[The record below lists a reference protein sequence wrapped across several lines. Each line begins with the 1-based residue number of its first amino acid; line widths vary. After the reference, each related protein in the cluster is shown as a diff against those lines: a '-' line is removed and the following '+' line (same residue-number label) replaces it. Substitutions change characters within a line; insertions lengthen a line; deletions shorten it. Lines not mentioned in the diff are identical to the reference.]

1 MDRLVDKIGYNF
13 KKYISSVVLI
23 YILLS
28 IVLFAGLSFLEKNYL
43 LFVFIFISSFFVMTS
58 LVMFLVRMSVTLKD
72 KIKEVHKYDYQNTE
86 SLMYILS
93 MIKIKSPLPPS
104 RSWAVAPDLVS
115 IIFRRILDRKPK
127 NIVEL
132 GSGIS
137 TQFICHLIK
146 DHELNSKLYSIDHSR
161 DFLNLTIRNLQVSD
175 LDNYAETLY
184 CPLTKHTINQK
195 NWNWYDIDFENLPKI
210 DLLIVD
216 GPVAAESKYA
226 RYPALPKFS
235 DKLNDNAMIILD
247 DYHRQDENEIV
258 QRWLKE
264 IDGLK
269 LTEEAD
275 TEKGCAV
282 LTFSPG
288 S

>member
-13 KKYISSVVLI
+13 KKYISYAVLI

-28 IVLFAGLSFLEKNYL
+28 IILFAGLSFAENNYL
-43 LFVFIFISSFFVMTS
+43 LFVFIFVSSFFVMTS

-72 KIKEVHKYDYQNTE
+72 KIKEVHRKDYQNTE

-104 RSWAVAPDLVS
+104 RSWAVSPDLIRVIYRS
-115 IIFRRILDRKPK
+115 ILDKKPK

-146 DHELNSKLYSIDHSR
+146 DRELNSKLYSIDHSR
-161 DFLNLTIRNLQVSD
+161 EYLKKTIRNLQVSD
-175 LDNYAETLY
+175 LDDYANPLH
-184 CPLTKHTINQK
+184 CPMKKQK
-195 NWNWYDIDFENLPKI
+195 LKDADWNWYDINLKAIPKI

-216 GPVAAESKYA
+216 GPVAAESKHA
-226 RYPALPKFS
+226 RYPAIPVLL
-235 DKLNDNAMIILD
+235 DKLNHNAKIILD
-247 DYHRQDENEIV
+247 DYYRKDESEIV
-258 QRWLKE
+258 QKWLNEVK
-264 IDGLK
+264 GLE

-282 LTFSPG
+282 LTYSAG